1 MKILGI
7 SCSPRKGGNT
17 ETLVRTALEAAQTAD
32 AEVEFF
38 SISGKTIYP
47 CDGCLACRTK
57 AECHIKDDMQEL
69 TEKMWQADGIIFG
82 SPVYFW
88 NVTAQAKAVIDR
100 TYSFVYSPQRP
111 LRNKAAGAVVALG
124 RNGSSE
130 AIATLNSF
138 FTGHRMV
145 IVGNAIG
152 FGGEKGTVKNDER
165 GMSSAAGLGRAMVR
179 YLKTGK
185 M

>member
-1 MKILGI
+1 VLNEALQGAQFEGAATELYRVADKDIKPCQGDW
-7 SCSPRKGGNT
+7 SCT
-17 ETLVRTALEAAQTAD
+17 
-32 AEVEFF
+32 
-38 SISGKTIYP
+38 KT
-47 CDGCLACRTK
+47 G
-57 AECHIKDDMQEL
+57 ECHIKDDMQEL
-69 TEKMWQADGIIFG
+69 TQKMWSADGIIFG
-82 SPVYFW
+82 TPVYFW

-100 TYSFVYSPQRP
+100 TYSFVFSPQRP

-145 IVGNAIG
+145 IVGNAVG

-165 GMSSAAGLGRAMVR
+165 GMASATGLGRVMVR
-179 YLKTGK
+179 YLQTGK
-185 M
+185 L